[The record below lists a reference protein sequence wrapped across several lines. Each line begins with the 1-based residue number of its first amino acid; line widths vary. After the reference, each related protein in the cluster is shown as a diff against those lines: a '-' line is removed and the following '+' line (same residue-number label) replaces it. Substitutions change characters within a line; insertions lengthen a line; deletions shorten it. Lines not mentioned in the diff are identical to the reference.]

1 MNVSIEIRKCDSVY
15 EFGANIAVNEQ
26 RITVTKC
33 VVNPISN
40 LKNVIVGYIF
50 NHCCQKHIEKI

>member
-1 MNVSIEIRKCDSVY
+1 MFMSLEQ
-15 EFGANIAVNEQ
+15 NIAVNEQ

-40 LKNVIVGYIF
+40 LKNVVVGYIF